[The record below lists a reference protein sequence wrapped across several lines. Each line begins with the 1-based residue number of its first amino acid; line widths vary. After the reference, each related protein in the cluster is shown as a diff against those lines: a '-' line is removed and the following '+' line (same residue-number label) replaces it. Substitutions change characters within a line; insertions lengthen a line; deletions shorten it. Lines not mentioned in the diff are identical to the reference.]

1 MKFGTEI
8 VPVFLLSDAIEEN
21 FSFLRL
27 NREIL
32 LVHDLLIIFLL
43 CGRRENTEFSL
54 SIAHLTSCNVLSRG
68 ESVKTAANNA
78 NNQEFS
84 CRHIINLRSC
94 FRFFFSLFQVCLGVC
109 E

>member
-78 NNQEFS
+78 YNPEFS
-84 CRHIINLRSC
+84 CRQYIQSSKLLSI
-94 FRFFFSLFQVCLGVC
+94 FFFIVSGVFRCL
-109 E
+109 